1 MNCQGKLRVNVFKT
15 TYKGRFW
22 NTFVLRKEPTMK
34 AKKPGISLDNIQA
47 EI

>member
-1 MNCQGKLRVNVFKT
+1 MNGQGKLNVFKT

-22 NTFVLRKEPTMK
+22 NTFVLLRKEPTMK
-34 AKKPGISLDNIQA
+34 AKKPRISLDNIQA